1 MSDDSKKYNGYTN
14 YETWAVYAAITNNES
29 LYNSWMM
36 LARDLRTREKEENL
50 AIDLKNHI
58 KNQCSLYLQEVPI
71 LPKLFIEPLL
81 MGAIEEVNFIEVAN
95 SLLEDIVDEAA
106 LKNNE

>member
-14 YETWAVYAAITNNES
+14 YETWAVYSAITNNES

-36 LARDLRTREKEENL
+36 LARDLKTREKEENL

-81 MGAIEEVNFIEVAN
+81 MGAIEKVNFVEVAE
-95 SLLEDIVDEAA
+95 SLLEDIVDEAT
-106 LKNNE
+106 LKKNE